1 MDMSDMCEIDIHP
14 SYCMFGAGINI
25 QDAAMITACNG
36 MGGLHHF
43 YGMPGTLGG
52 AVWMNARCY
61 GKSIAE
67 LLLEVSYYDEN
78 GKEGCCI
85 ARMSDFDYKKS
96 PFQHQDIVMS
106 TITVRNTKAD
116 TNALKQKMFSYLCD
130 RYQKGH
136 YSAPS
141 AGSVFKNNRIFG
153 KPSGMIIDSLGLR
166 GYRIGGAKI
175 SDVHA
180 NIFVNGGG
188 ASADDFR
195 QLIEAVYQK
204 VYHAYRIKL
213 EREVQYVGDWS
224 HTSP

>member
-1 MDMSDMCEIDIHP
+1 MDMNDMCAIDLHP
-14 SYCMFGAGINI
+14 SYCVFGAGIDI

-36 MGGLHHF
+36 IGGLHHF

-61 GKSIAE
+61 GISIAE

-78 GKEGCCI
+78 GKEGCFI
-85 ARMSDFDYKKS
+85 AHTSDFDYKKS
-96 PFQHQDIVMS
+96 PFQYWGVIMS
-106 TITVRNTKAD
+106 TITVRSTKASP
-116 TNALKQKMFSYLCD
+116 NALKQKMFSYLRD

-175 SDVHA
+175 SDAHA
-180 NIFVNGGG
+180 NIFVNVGG

-195 QLIEAVYQK
+195 RLIEVVYQK
-204 VYHAYRIKL
+204 VYQAYGIKL
-213 EREVQYVGDWS
+213 EREVQYVGDWPQAS
-224 HTSP
+224 S